1 MELAEPAASYSR
13 CYSMRRTAS
22 LSGIATGA
30 MPLETLLE
38 LAATSA
44 FHRPSG
50 AGLKVEPSKVA
61 LAVGAAQSFKVANEF
76 ATKVKWTTSNAAVLF
91 RHGPGDSRRS
101 WPR

>member
-1 MELAEPAASYSR
+1 
-13 CYSMRRTAS
+13 
-22 LSGIATGA
+22 

-76 ATKVKWTTSNAAVLF
+76 ATKVKWTTSNAAVLRPLRDGTF
-91 RHGPGDSRRS
+91 LATAAGSARACAVDGNQRS
-101 WPR
+101 CAVVNVVP